1 MTTANPQPLFHSW
14 SEVVA
19 AVNLSNGVLCVTM
32 ETLRDIEGYGRL
44 GQTVRANIS
53 RKLSTLGLAFIQEEL
68 PAEASADII
77 LYRQG
82 TPVSELIEQI
92 TTVQGGGMNNSA
104 EIAESLRRLN
114 VVPDPEAVRTG
125 LMTALHALEGTI
137 ETVKEPAVSV
147 VAV

>member
-1 MTTANPQPLFHSW
+1 MTTVNPQPLFNSW

-19 AVNLSNGVLCVTM
+19 SVNLSNGVLCVTM

-44 GQTVRANIS
+44 GQTVRANIA
-53 RKLSTLGLAFIQEEL
+53 RKLSTLGLAFIRAEL
-68 PAEASADII
+68 PSEASAEII

-82 TPVSELIEQI
+82 TPVSELIEMI
-92 TTVQGGGMNNSA
+92 ATVQGGGMNNSA

-114 VVPDPEAVRTG
+114 VVPDPEAVRGG
-125 LMTALHALEGTI
+125 LMTALHALEGAA

-147 VAV
+147 SVV